1 MESVKSEPQF
11 LGQPLVYIASLYHGM
26 QERGGSNNRELNKGD
41 PPVSS
46 NPHCNTVIESVNT
59 IKYGTRGSELL
70 SIVQLL
76 LTNILI
82 FISYCCRNNVI
93 LLQLPYKMCSIMYL
107 QILRKNNGQ
116 L

>member
-1 MESVKSEPQF
+1 MDSVEIGATISGTTFSVHCKFVSWHARE
-11 LGQPLVYIASLYHGM
+11 GV
-26 QERGGSNNRELNKGD
+26 EVTCRELNKGD

-82 FISYCCRNNVI
+82 LYRIVVE
-93 LLQLPYKMCSIMYL
+93 IM
-107 QILRKNNGQ
+107 
-116 L
+116 